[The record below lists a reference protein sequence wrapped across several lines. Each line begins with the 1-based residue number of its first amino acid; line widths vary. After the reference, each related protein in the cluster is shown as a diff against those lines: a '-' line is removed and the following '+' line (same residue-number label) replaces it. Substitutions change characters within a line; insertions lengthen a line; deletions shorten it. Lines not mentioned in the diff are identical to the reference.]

1 MNNHG
6 RRPFGLAAAI
16 TQDEK
21 NARTRQTGVAA
32 WRIQAGIAVGF
43 EPVDEC
49 GQDVVFSGS
58 RIVVSATSG

>member
-1 MNNHG
+1 MVMADALWG
-6 RRPFGLAAAI
+6 APAI

-21 NARTRQTGVAA
+21 NARQTIVAA
-32 WRIQAGIAVGF
+32 QANQAGNAVGL

-49 GQDVVFSGS
+49 GRDVFSGS

>member
-1 MNNHG
+1 MADALWG
-6 RRPFGLAAAI
+6 AAAI

-49 GQDVVFSGS
+49 GRDVVFSGS
-58 RIVVSATSG
+58 RIVVSASSG